1 MKLHKSAGGYPARWG
16 HRAYI
21 ALGVGL
27 LSLSAAWPVLA
38 QTNRSNQPRFLNQ
51 PEELERALK
60 IRGEKQLD
68 EAKQWSVFHDFHF
81 TDRFEESGIHFQ
93 THAVEDAGKFYKA
106 VHYDHGNG
114 IAVADVDGDG
124 LLDIYFTTQLGT
136 NRLYRN
142 LGGGKFEDITDQ
154 AGVGLP
160 DQIVVGASFADVD
173 NDGLPD
179 LFVTTVRHGN
189 HLFKNLGHGRFEDI
203 TKAAGLD
210 YSGHS
215 SGAVFF
221 DFDNDGRLDLFL
233 CNVGRYTTDVLG
245 PGGYYVGYTNG
256 FQGHLFNDRVE
267 HCILYRNLGGS
278 KFKDVTA
285 EMGLDKFISWTGDAT
300 FTDLNEDGF
309 PDLYVLNMQGDNHY
323 FENQGGKRFVEKTP
337 EYFPKT
343 PWGAMGVKFFD
354 FNQDGRLDLFVTD
367 MHSDMTGLQT
377 RISLRDM
384 SAEFEKRKSEQ
395 WCSQENG
402 DAYYQGMSNNVF
414 GNAFYLNKG
423 QGKFEEVS
431 DRVGAETFWPW
442 GISVGDLNADGYEDV
457 FVAAGMGYA
466 FRYGVNSVLL
476 NEDGKRFV
484 DAEFVLGVEPR
495 ANGRRTKVAFV
506 LDCSGADK
514 DHPICR
520 GKTGRVP
527 AYEAVSS
534 RSSVVFDLD
543 NDGDLDIVT
552 NEMDDRP
559 MVLISDLAQRKKIHF
574 LKIKLVGTACN
585 RDGLGTL
592 VQVVA
597 GGRAL
602 TQYHDGKSGHLSQSS
617 LPLYF
622 GLGEATSVDLI
633 ELIWPSGKKQTITK
647 DIPVNTLFIVTEAG
661 P

>member
-1 MKLHKSAGGYPARWG
+1 MRVEDSLGSKTALCARVPIAALLCLGLSFNWPAGAQSNRVS
-16 HRAYI
+16 RA
-21 ALGVGL
+21 
-27 LSLSAAWPVLA
+27 
-38 QTNRSNQPRFLNQ
+38 RFLNQ
-51 PEELERALK
+51 PEELEHALK
-60 IRGEKQLD
+60 VRAQKQI
-68 EAKQWSVFHDFHF
+68 EQAKSWAVYHDFQL
-81 TDRFEESGIHFQ
+81 TDQYEKSGIEFS
-93 THAVEDAGKFYKA
+93 THAVEDAGKYYKG
-106 VHYDHGNG
+106 VHYDHGCG

-189 HLFKNLGHGRFEDI
+189 HLFKNLGKGRFRDI
-203 TKAAGLD
+203 TKEAGLG
-210 YSGHS
+210 YVGHS

-221 DFDNDGRLDLFL
+221 DYDNDGRLDLFL
-233 CNVGRYTTDVLG
+233 CNVGRYTTDQIG

-256 FQGHLFNDRVE
+256 FAGHLFPDRIE
-267 HCILYRNLGGS
+267 HCILYHNLGGN

-285 EMGLDKFISWTGDAT
+285 EMGLDQFISWTGDAT
-300 FTDLNEDGF
+300 FTDLNQDGY

-323 FENQGGKRFVEKTP
+323 FENQGGKRFVEKTAA
-337 EYFPKT
+337 YFPKT

-354 FNQDGRLDLFVTD
+354 FNQDGLMDLFVTD

-384 SAEFEKRKSEQ
+384 STAFEKRKSEQ

-414 GNAFYLNKG
+414 GNAFYINRG

-431 DRVGAETFWPW
+431 DRIGAETFWPW
-442 GISVGDLNADGYEDV
+442 GISVGDLNADGYDDV
-457 FVAAGMGYA
+457 FVASGMGYA
-466 FRYGVNSVLL
+466 FRYGINSVLL
-476 NEDGKRFV
+476 NQGGERFV

-520 GKTGRVP
+520 GKTGKVP
-527 AYEAVSS
+527 AYESLSS
-534 RSSVVFDLD
+534 RSSVMFDLD

-559 MVLISDLAQRKKIHF
+559 MVLINDLAQRKKIHF
-574 LKIKLVGTACN
+574 LKIKLVGTASN
-585 RDGLGTL
+585 RDGLGTT
-592 VQVVA
+592 VRIVT
-597 GGRAL
+597 GKRTL
-602 TQYHDGKSGHLSQSS
+602 TQYYDGKSGHLSQSS
-617 LPLYF
+617 MPLYF
-622 GLGEATSVDLI
+622 GLGEATAVDRI
-633 ELIWPSGKKQTITK
+633 ELTWPSGKKQIVTQG
-647 DIPVNTLFIVTEAG
+647 IPVNAVFTITESG